1 MKRSKIIIILLVIL
15 VVIAAAIPLVFNKER
30 ETINED
36 TRRTA
41 PGKFIRLSQ
50 GYTHYEISGPVTG
63 QPVVL
68 VHGFSVPYYIWDPTF
83 KALQQSNY
91 RVMRYDL
98 YGRGFSDRPD
108 VRYDRRLFVE
118 QLRELVD
125 SLEIKGRVHL
135 AGVSMGGAIVAAF
148 AADHPGKAGKI
159 VLIDPVCGKTDI
171 GPLSIPV
178 IGDYLAY
185 SFYIPSIPNSQLNDF
200 YRPERFPDWPDRYR
214 VQMRFK
220 GFGRAILSTARNFI
234 SIDPIRDYEKLAISG
249 KPVLLIWGR
258 EDTTIGKDRIAKLRG
273 LLKPRFLEVQNAGH
287 IPQYE
292 SPEKVN
298 PAIIQFLSL

>member
-1 MKRSKIIIILLVIL
+1 MKRSKIVIL
-15 VVIAAAIPLVFNKER
+15 FLIIFVVIAAAIPLLVSREW

-63 QPVVL
+63 QPVIL

-83 KALQQSNY
+83 KALQHSKH
-91 RVMRYDL
+91 RVIRYDL

-108 VRYDRRLFVE
+108 TTYDRRLFVE
-118 QLRELVD
+118 QLRELID

-135 AGVSMGGAIVAAF
+135 AGVSMGGAVVAAF
-148 AADHPGKAGKI
+148 AADHPDRAGKI
-159 VLIDPVCGKTDI
+159 VLVDPVCGKTDI
-171 GPLSIPV
+171 GPLSIPG

-185 SFYIPSIPNSQLNDF
+185 SFYIPSTPKSQLNDF
-200 YRPERFPDWPDRYR
+200 YRPERFPDWTERYR

-234 SIDPIRDYEKLAISG
+234 SIDPVRDYEKLALSG
-249 KPVLLIWGR
+249 KPVLLIWGTG
-258 EDTTIGKDRIAKLRG
+258 DTTIGKERITKLRK
-273 LLKPRFLEVQNAGH
+273 LLKPEFLEVHEAGH

-298 PAIIQFLSL
+298 PAIIQFLSM